1 METPGVW
8 TRVRALTRGER
19 DAETLYAYR
28 QAGAQVHPLL
38 DAAERRRFDLTL
50 GGTSPFAV
58 KRHVGLEL
66 ACA

>member
-1 METPGVW
+1 MW
-8 TRVRALTRGER
+8 TRVRAFTRGER

-28 QAGAQVHPLL
+28 RVGAQVHPLL
-38 DAAERRRFDLTL
+38 DAAECRRFDLTL
-50 GGTSPFAV
+50 SGTSPFAV